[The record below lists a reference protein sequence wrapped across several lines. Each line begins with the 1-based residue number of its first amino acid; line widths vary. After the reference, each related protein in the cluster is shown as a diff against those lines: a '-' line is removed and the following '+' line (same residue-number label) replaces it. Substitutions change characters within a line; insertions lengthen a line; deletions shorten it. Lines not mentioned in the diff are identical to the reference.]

1 MAALRVLQLLPALE
15 SGGVEKST
23 LEIAEALTD
32 HGLGSYVAS
41 AGGRLVEPLLA
52 TGSTHIALDIGR
64 KSPWTLRHIVSL
76 RRLIEQLQP
85 DILHARSRLP
95 AWIAWWALGG
105 LRGRRPRLVTTV
117 HGLNS
122 PGHYSAI
129 MTRGERVI
137 CVSDTVRD
145 YVLKH
150 YPAVDDSRLVTIP
163 RGVDAAAFPFG
174 YVADPAWQAAFFAE
188 YPQLAGGP
196 LMLLP
201 GRGTRLK
208 GHATAI
214 ELLARLHAAGCD
226 ARLMLLGAEEE
237 SRSDY
242 LDELR
247 EQARRLGVAQSLAI
261 SPPRNDVREL
271 MSISRLVLQLSS
283 KPEAFGRTVIEALS
297 LGRPVLGLDHGG
309 VGESLRRYFPQ
320 GAVPL
325 NSPNHLAVRAIEMM
339 RFPPR
344 MTPIDP
350 PSKQAMQLATLQLYQ
365 SLCCELLP
373 GVSR

>member
-23 LEIAEALTD
+23 LEIAEALAE
-32 HGLGSYVAS
+32 HGCASFVAS

-85 DILHARSRLP
+85 DIVHARSRLP
-95 AWIAWWALGG
+95 AWIAWWALNG
-105 LRGRRPRLVTTV
+105 LRGRRPHFITTV

-137 CVSDTVRD
+137 CVSDTVRE
-145 YVLKH
+145 YLQKH
-150 YPAVDDSRLVTIP
+150 YPAIDSSRLITIP
-163 RGVDAAAFPFG
+163 RGVDSNAFPFG
-174 YVADPAWQAAFFAE
+174 YVADEGWKQAFFAE
-188 YPQLAGGP
+188 FPQLLGGP
-196 LMLLP
+196 MMCLP

-208 GHATAI
+208 GHADAI

-226 ARLMLLGAEEE
+226 ARLLLLGADEHG
-237 SRSDY
+237 RSAY
-242 LDELR
+242 LEELR
-247 EQARRLGVAQSLAI
+247 EQARRLGVAEALAI
-261 SPPRNDVREL
+261 SAPRHDIREV
-271 MSISRLVLQLSS
+271 MSISRLVLQLSN
-283 KPEAFGRTVIEALS
+283 KPEAFGRTVVEALS
-297 LGRPVLGLDHGG
+297 LGRPVLGFDHGG

-320 GAVPL
+320 GAVPIEQP
-325 NSPNHLAVRAIEMM
+325 SHLAVRAIEMM
-339 RFPPR
+339 RFPPKLS
-344 MTPIDP
+344 PIEA

-365 SLCCELLP
+365 TLCCPFLP
-373 GVSR
+373 ESGG